1 MQISDAEYSVMKVIW
16 EKEPCTSAEIVEKV
30 LTEQDWNDKTIR
42 TLINRLVGKK
52 AVKAEKTGSKAFIYS
67 SLISEKDYKAGENT
81 SFLNKLYGGSV
92 KLMLASLV
100 ENNKLSSEEIQNL
113 KDILEGK

>member
-1 MQISDAEYSVMKVIW
+1 MQITDAEYSVMKVLW
-16 EKEPCTSAEIVEKV
+16 EAEPCTSAQIVKMVSEK
-30 LTEQDWNDKTIR
+30 QDWNDKTIR
-42 TLINRLVGKK
+42 TLINRLVAKN
-52 AVKAEKTGSKAFIYS
+52 AVKAEKTNSKAFLYS
-67 SLISEKDYKAGENT
+67 SLISEKDYKANENT

-100 ENNKLSSEEIQNL
+100 ENNRLSKEEIQNL